1 MSKLADVWV
10 ERRDGVAVACVRG
23 QIDLSNRIEVRDR
36 LTAELANVDHGLVLD
51 LVRCDYLDSAGVT
64 ALFSIAERLN
74 DRQQQL
80 RLVVPEG
87 ARIRRVLDL
96 VDVASVAPVDIEVDA
111 AVAAVRQRALRSP

>member
-1 MSKLADVWV
+1 MSRLAEVWV
-10 ERRDGVAVACVRG
+10 ERREGVAVACVSG

-36 LTAELANVDHGLVLD
+36 LTAELANADHGLVLD
-51 LVRCDYLDSAGVT
+51 LVRVDYLDSAGVT
-64 ALFSIAERLN
+64 ALFAIAERLL

-96 VDVASVAPVDIEVDA
+96 VDVASVAPVDADVEA
-111 AVAAVRQRALRSP
+111 AVAAVRARSG